1 MQRRKFE
8 SILLASDDSSSDFE
22 SDDAAS
28 IRKPFSSPVTINSP
42 LRVLSPN
49 SDVEVIEVEPL
60 KNRTNSPE
68 PAIQSSSGTLNNAA
82 RLTTEA
88 SSKKSSRTRSS
99 SAASSRIPSHLK
111 TSIAPSVTVSGNDSA
126 TPEAEV
132 SHWRSLVAQASSSGQ
147 HYIDPEFPP
156 TQLSVDGKP
165 EESTEKKPVEPQP
178 LPGTIPQCRCGI
190 PASSTVVKSDTPNKG
205 RPYYH
210 CRTRRCQFFAW
221 GDGLE
226 RSKVRKRLK
235 WMRFPMVPIVTD
247 FGFSAADLRQGG
259 VGDCWFMS
267 ALAVVAE
274 RHDLIA
280 RLFTDTARNA
290 AGCYQVRLFMD
301 GKWRSIVVDDMLPVT
316 DDPRRAELAFE
327 SKLAFSRCGSSTGGQ
342 QLWVSIL
349 EKAYAKAHG
358 SYQAISGGQIS
369 EALLDLTGCP
379 TEDIDL
385 SAADLDLEHLWRKLC
400 EFRRLKFP
408 MGCSTDSD
416 PSLRE
421 VGLFGSHAY
430 SILDVREA
438 RLIAPSFEANF
449 GSRVGGE
456 FGGHGEETVRLVR
469 IRNPHGV
476 GEFNGD
482 WSDKSAKWSGLL
494 FPCGEGSQGE
504 ELERTGVDDGT
515 FWMDWTHFLM
525 GYSRI
530 DVCYAHQ
537 DWHCKSLE
545 NMFPANQDKLLRL
558 CAKSYIVAVRSDT
571 VCKTSTVLHVSA
583 IQPTKRGS
591 WCRSDRKKSY
601 RPGGVQLLL
610 AKCDACTGAVLSIVQ
625 SAFDGADDR
634 ATVTCVLEA
643 DPRVLFVVFP
653 LCLGQAPTAAESTK
667 LQPFSMRFFAESP
680 LDIQE
685 FSPLSP
691 LSPVMPNAAQLDYD
705 GLFASLS
712 RAALTAL
719 QMALV
724 SPPPSLPSISFTSQ
738 TSTAAVGKGPM
749 QQFALPQSSKLR
761 RRVIRGEMGCDLLIA
776 RGEGVLFLVAL
787 HRGVDFV
794 RGDSRR
800 SGTSSS
806 SYLTA
811 ASNEPVCAKITV
823 MAKSHTA
830 RSVSGLVKSDNDLAE
845 KYYQSLPKPDP
856 AQSAGGW
863 RPKWPAKWKAY
874 CADVVLHPNQQAVVL
889 ILTKSG
895 MLAELGAIEF
905 SVVPT
910 TSDEMDG
917 AAPAQP
923 KALQPTLGKWF
934 QGKSG
939 NKEASHRSESS
950 SAGLFSPF
958 PLNTNALSTLE
969 RCLNQQSSTI
979 SLVRDDNNA
988 AEERAIAEAIEASK
1002 RQSRDLVDDNDDDIL
1017 KAIIASTVES
1027 NNDCTPF
1034 VDDRTVSQPNNDKQL
1049 KEKWK
1054 CERCTFENLPT
1065 VHLCEMCGFLYSRNA
1080 AASITA
1086 VEVVD
1091 LVEPTQEICVATANE
1106 QNSSKHERHEEAV
1119 HSDPPPKR
1127 AKNEEVAQ
1135 PTAAEARAAC
1145 IEARL
1150 KRFDK

>member
-22 SDDAAS
+22 SDDAAP
-28 IRKPFSSPVTINSP
+28 KGNPSSSQVTMKSP
-42 LRVLSPN
+42 LKVLSPN
-49 SDVEVIEVEPL
+49 NDVEIIELEAETS
-60 KNRTNSPE
+60 KINSPRL
-68 PAIQSSSGTLNNAA
+68 ALQGSSGSSHNAA
-82 RLTTEA
+82 GLSEVIT
-88 SSKKSSRTRSS
+88 KKSRRNGST
-99 SAASSRIPSHLK
+99 SATILPMPNHSKASN
-111 TSIAPSVTVSGNDSA
+111 TPSVSIFGNDSA

-147 HYIDPEFPP
+147 HYIDPDFPP
-156 TQLSVDGKP
+156 TQLSVDGKH
-165 EESTEKKPVEPQP
+165 EESTEIRPIEPQP
-178 LPGTIPQCRCGI
+178 SPDTIPQCRCKE
-190 PASSTVVKSDTPNKG
+190 PASSTIVKSDTPNKG

-210 CRTRRCQFFAW
+210 CKTRRCQFFAW

-226 RSKVRKRLK
+226 RSKARKRLK
-235 WMRFPMVPIVTD
+235 WMRFPMFPVVTD

-274 RHDLIA
+274 RHDLIG

-290 AGCYQVRLFMD
+290 AGCYQVRLFLD
-301 GKWRSIVVDDMLPVT
+301 GKWRSIVIDDMLPVT

-438 RLIAPSFEANF
+438 RLASPSFESW
-449 GSRVGGE
+449 GSSGFVGGV
-456 FGGHGEETVRLVR
+456 FGGQGFEAVRLVR

-482 WSDKSAKWSGLL
+482 WSDKSAKWSSLL

-545 NMFPANQDKLLRL
+545 NMFPANQDKLSRL
-558 CAKSYIVAVRSDT
+558 CAKSYLIAVNSEAASRPT
-571 VCKTSTVLHVSA
+571 TILHVSA

-601 RPGGVQLLL
+601 RPGGVQLIL
-610 AKCDACTGAVLSIVQ
+610 AKCDASTGSVLSIVQ

-634 ATVTCVLEA
+634 ATVTCLLEN
-643 DPRVLFVVFP
+643 DPRYMFVVFP

-680 LDIQE
+680 LAIHE
-685 FSPLSP
+685 VTPSSPPSHLKASRD
-691 LSPVMPNAAQLDYD
+691 AQLDPN
-705 GLFASLS
+705 GLFTSPS
-712 RAALTAL
+712 CAALMAL

-724 SPPPSLPSISFTSQ
+724 SPPSSLPSASFTQ
-738 TSTAAVGKGPM
+738 TAVSKSLSL
-749 QQFALPQSSKLR
+749 QLFALPQSSKLKR
-761 RRVIRGEMGCDLLIA
+761 RIIRGEMGCDLLVA
-776 RGEGVLFLVAL
+776 RGEGALFLVAL
-787 HRGVDFV
+787 HRGVDHV
-794 RGDSRR
+794 QSDSYGGSS
-800 SGTSSS
+800 SGS

-811 ASNEPVCAKITV
+811 AASNEPVRAQVNV

-830 RSVSGLVKSDNDLAE
+830 RSVAGLVKSNNDRAE
-845 KYYQSLPKPDP
+845 KYYLSLPKPDP

-874 CADVVLHPNQQAVVL
+874 SADVVLHPNQQAVVL

-905 SVVPT
+905 CVVPAN
-910 TSDEMDG
+910 SDEFSG
-917 AAPAQP
+917 AAPVQP
-923 KALQPTLGKWF
+923 KALQPTLGKWC
-934 QGKSG
+934 QGNSVNSEGSQCGKS
-939 NKEASHRSESS
+939 RSV
-950 SAGLFSPF
+950 GLFSPSSVDA
-958 PLNTNALSTLE
+958 NAISTLE
-969 RCLNQQSSTI
+969 RCLNQQNSMI
-979 SLVRDDNNA
+979 SLVRQDNIA

-1002 RQSRDLVDDNDDDIL
+1002 QQSRDLVNGNDDDIF
-1017 KAIIASTVES
+1017 KAILASTEES
-1027 NNDCTPF
+1027 NNHCAPF
-1034 VDDRTVSQPNNDKQL
+1034 TSDRPVSQAHERHP
-1049 KEKWK
+1049 KEKWN
-1054 CERCTFENLPT
+1054 CERCTFVNMPAA
-1065 VHLCEMCGFLYSRNA
+1065 HLCEICGFVPSRNEASSIA
-1080 AASITA
+1080 AL
-1086 VEVVD
+1086 EVVD
-1091 LVEPTQEICVATANE
+1091 LVEATPEVCVATANQE
-1106 QNSSKHERHEEAV
+1106 NSGTHKSCEDMA
-1119 HSDPPPKR
+1119 HSDAPHKR
-1127 AKNEEVAQ
+1127 AKNEDTAQ

-1150 KRFDK
+1150 RRFDR